1 MPTSRSLFGGVLQT
15 TPGHRGMPT
24 SRCLLAANVARSN
37 ERAAIDL
44 NHEIFVLNF
53 KKSFSLIKESLIRA
67 QALFFVHHTS
77 WPFKTY
83 FENGVQ
89 YGGSN
94 FPQTYYLPIFFLKWD
109 KQNWQ
114 TKKKEVFLIILNN
127 VNILANF
134 QIHKRPNTPRHN
146 FASGF

>member
-1 MPTSRSLFGGVLQT
+1 MPTSRFLFGGVLQTRPGHRGMPTSRFLFGGVLQT

-89 YGGSN
+89 YGGSD
-94 FPQTYYLPIFFLKWD
+94 LRVIK
-109 KQNWQ
+109 
-114 TKKKEVFLIILNN
+114 I
-127 VNILANF
+127 
-134 QIHKRPNTPRHN
+134 
-146 FASGF
+146 